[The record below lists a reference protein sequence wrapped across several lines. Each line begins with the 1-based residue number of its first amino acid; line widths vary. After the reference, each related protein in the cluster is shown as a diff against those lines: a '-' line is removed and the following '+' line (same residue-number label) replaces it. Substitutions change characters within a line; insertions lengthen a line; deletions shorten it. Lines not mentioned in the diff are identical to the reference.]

1 MGNTCVW
8 YCGSPIT
15 KKNGKKNGK
24 QQYKCAVCGKQFLGG
39 ERLNGKEL
47 WHQYRSHKQ
56 TIRELATC
64 YGVSESTIKRHL
76 RYVTEEFKCINF
88 PRSGTILVD
97 TTYFGR
103 NWGIVVAMDSAS
115 GKKLWRKYVRHEKL
129 IDYQEGIDFIES
141 EGYQING
148 IVCDDLKGIFKQFSA
163 YKVQMCQK
171 HQMDIVRRYL
181 TRNPK
186 LQAGKELLFLIN
198 QLTKLSEKEFVTKFD
213 AWQEK
218 WNDFLKERATNEQ
231 TGKTHFVHKKLRSAY
246 LSIKRHLPHLFV
258 YKTISSMP
266 NTNNA
271 LEGTF
276 AALKNSLRNHAGM
289 SKENRKRFI
298 DGFLKT

>member
-1 MGNTCVW
+1 MLLLRVSDNQ
-8 YCGSPIT
+8 
-15 KKNGKKNGK
+15 KNGQKGVK
-24 QQYKCAVCGKQFLGG
+24 QQYKCAVCGKQFTGG
-39 ERLNGKEL
+39 ERLSSAEL
-47 WHQYRSHKQ
+47 WQQYHSHKQ
-56 TIRELATC
+56 TIRELSDR

-76 RYVTEEFKCINF
+76 HAVKEEFKCKDF
-88 PRSGTILVD
+88 PRNGTVLLD

-103 NWGIVVAMDSAS
+103 DWGVVVAMDSTS

-129 IDYQEGIDFIES
+129 IDYQECIEFVTS
-141 EGYQING
+141 KEYQIDG
-148 IVCDDLKGIFKQFSA
+148 IVCDGLKGIFKQFSA
-163 YKVQMCQK
+163 YKMQMCQK
-171 HQMDIVRRYL
+171 HQIEIVRRYL

-186 LQAGKELLFLIN
+186 LQAGKELLFLTN
-198 QLTKLSEKEFVTKFD
+198 QLTKLSETEFVTKFD

-218 WNDFLKERATNEQ
+218 WSDFLKERTTNEQ

-246 LSIKRHLPHLFV
+246 LSIKRHLPYLFV
-258 YKTISSMP
+258 YGIISSMP

-276 AALKNSLRNHAGM
+276 TALKNSLRNHAGM